1 MCVVRTLETYSLQ
14 LQAYST
20 AFFVVAVIFSA
31 KSISFLE
38 FGAGLGR
45 GLQGSGKAG
54 QWLQGEAAAGAPT
67 PRAALPGRLL
77 GGPPRGAPGDL
88 QSARWSPRSPR
99 TRSRESQGGSAGR
112 AGPGRTFSRLLSG
125 RMQLRSGWPG
135 RACREAASPAQA
147 EGLATRLVLHQGT
160 PGALASPGRWGR
172 SPGPAGERPAQTRC
186 VGPDGRYRGR
196 QGIGLQRGGMRA
208 RRGEACTEVCGPTGE
223 RPAERWC
230 AGPAECSLAAQWTA
244 ACGLGVSPLGRCL

>member
-1 MCVVRTLETYSLQ
+1 MRHILFNFKHIVQLFLLLLLFFLQ
-14 LQAYST
+14 K
-20 AFFVVAVIFSA
+20 AFLFSN
-31 KSISFLE
+31 LVL
-38 FGAGLGR
+38 GLGGGSR
-45 GLQGSGKAG
+45 VVGKLASGCRERLQQELRPSER
-54 QWLQGEAAAGAPT
+54 LF
-67 PRAALPGRLL
+67 PGRGLL

-147 EGLATRLVLHQGT
+147 EGPATRLVLHQGT

-196 QGIGLQRGGMRA
+196 QGRGLQRGGMRA

-230 AGPAECSLAAQWTA
+230 AGPAECSPAAQWTA